1 MVYDLPNK
9 LIMPALWNQDASC
22 SMLGLGDILLPG
34 LYLAFLNKF
43 DKHVKTSSYLDTG
56 LIAYALSLVVCVVFL
71 VAFDSAQPAL
81 LYIVP
86 ALFAQ
91 TYLNAWCRGEL
102 EIIKDVNLAS
112 QPSDKKK

>member
-86 ALFAQ
+86 ALFA
-91 TYLNAWCRGEL
+91 
-102 EIIKDVNLAS
+102 
-112 QPSDKKK
+112 